1 MNQYRA
7 GYALALFIVASVALA
22 QPAERWFID
31 RDAALPVDPQTKAEI
46 FKAACVDGKIEGDTC
61 SKCPDEGEGFWSIS
75 TIIAGHF
82 SAPKSEEA
90 LVKSIGCSY
99 VGRENGFGLLL
110 GKREGKWIT
119 LEVVGSEDTC
129 MRRKQRSGREFLIC
143 ESWEYHRDGELSYW
157 LGTVMVENEMLK
169 VQELFTASDSTAACF
184 VSGTAQKVEVQD
196 VKFAD
201 VNGDGLEDIS
211 ITATHGTFEM
221 NEHRQ
226 QQCEAASDERMRL
239 TDGAKP
245 VKKYPQPGSMKKY
258 KIQFLFDGDT
268 YTLTPESQ
276 AAAAIFQS

>member
-1 MNQYRA
+1 MNQYCV
-7 GYALALFIVASVALA
+7 LFVFAASVAFA
-22 QPAERWFID
+22 QPVEHWFVD
-31 RDAALPVDPQTKAEI
+31 RDAALPVEPQIKAEI
-46 FKAACVDGKIEGDTC
+46 FKAACEDGKIEGEIC
-61 SKCPDEGEGFWSIS
+61 SKCPNEGEGFWSMG

-90 LVKSIGCSY
+90 LVRSNGCSY

-110 GKREGKWIT
+110 GKRDGKWIT
-119 LEVVGSEDTC
+119 LEVVGSDDSC

-143 ESWEYHRDGELSYW
+143 ESWNYHRDGEVTYF

-169 VQELFTASDSTAACF
+169 VQELFLATDATAACF
-184 VSGTAQKVEVQD
+184 VSGTVQKGEVHD

-201 VNGDGLEDIS
+201 VNGDGTEDIS

-226 QQCEAASDERMRL
+226 QQCEAANDERIRL
-239 TDGAKP
+239 TGDAKP
-245 VKKYPQPGSMKKY
+245 VKKYPQPASIKKY